1 MGVWGLGSR
10 QDLLMP
16 DLCWQK
22 DSCFWG
28 GGLLGTQMT
37 AVAGHNILTPPGGAS
52 ASLAWLQNS
61 LKKLQERVPA
71 LGP

>member
-1 MGVWGLGSR
+1 MGVWGLGSA
-10 QDLLMP
+10 QDLLTP

-22 DSCFWG
+22 DSCF

-37 AVAGHNILTPPGGAS
+37 AVAGHNNQASPARVS
-52 ASLAWLQNS
+52 ASLEWLRAS
-61 LKKLQERVPA
+61 LRKLQERVPT

>member
-28 GGLLGTQMT
+28 LLGTQMT
-37 AVAGHNILTPPGGAS
+37 AVAGHNFRSPPGGLS
-52 ASLAWLQNS
+52 ASLAWLQAS
-61 LKKLQERVPA
+61 LRKLQERVPA